1 MTEMQNVDVII
12 SNDIQQK
19 EAKNEQS
26 IDDEKVNDDKYISE
40 SESLS
45 ELSDLEIDEN
55 NEPTKPIKVSK
66 FKRAKHKKKEH
77 ERSSGGSNGD
87 EMPARTRSSHEH
99 RPSSERKHKDSIEC
113 NPVSMRFKTFIE
125 DRIQMPYLYELFSK
139 QHYDDIRM
147 IEYFDED
154 MLKNEIGI
162 KNVIHRKL
170 FLQQCND
177 LKYEINQFRKWLV
190 DRLQLRR
197 YLTVFE
203 ANGLITMSHVSKA
216 INAPSDFELKLK
228 IVNRNHQQ
236 ILWQELRSYESAI
249 NDSEYVKS
257 PFSEESK
264 QEQPVNVK
272 PKKKLMVKTK

>member
-1 MTEMQNVDVII
+1 
-12 SNDIQQK
+12 
-19 EAKNEQS
+19 
-26 IDDEKVNDDKYISE
+26 
-40 SESLS
+40 
-45 ELSDLEIDEN
+45 
-55 NEPTKPIKVSK
+55 
-66 FKRAKHKKKEH
+66 
-77 ERSSGGSNGD
+77 
-87 EMPARTRSSHEH
+87 
-99 RPSSERKHKDSIEC
+99 
-113 NPVSMRFKTFIE
+113 
-125 DRIQMPYLYELFSK
+125 
-139 QHYDDIRM
+139 M

-203 ANGLITMSHVSKA
+203 ANGLITMSHISKE
-216 INAPSDFELKLK
+216 INAQSDFELKLK

-236 ILWQELRSYESAI
+236 ILWQELRSYESAL

-257 PFSEESK
+257 PYSEETK
-264 QEQPVNVK
+264 QEPVNRSK
-272 PKKKLMVKTK
+272 PIQMVQTKMTNNYVNIQRNKQIFNAITKNNQVCMQANVSVNDCVFVC